1 MQLPLKYGLL
11 YFDNAYPLR
20 IAWWDIRYSLLRP
33 GWKSLERK
41 AKNELVPP
49 ENGMPFH
56 FKIGGIEPRLVLLLL
71 TSLFLRIQYDPSPLF

>member
-1 MQLPLKYGLL
+1 ML

-41 AKNELVPP
+41 AKNDLVPP

-56 FKIGGIEPRLVLLLL
+56 FKIGGIEPRYI
-71 TSLFLRIQYDPSPLF
+71 LFCSIQIQYDTSPI